1 MPATIRNIL
10 ILLLVFLITA
20 SGIWIY
26 RFKHREPDPYFH
38 GSSDILIVVDPGHVA
53 SETGVVGRTGVEEK
67 ELTLIL
73 SLKLV
78 SLLQQDGFS
87 TMLTRVNN
95 RELSAPPAGEEYADF
110 DPGLS
115 RRVALANNNDADIF
129 VSIHVNSFPDPQI
142 GGAQVFYHA
151 SSLKGK
157 SLAAS
162 IQREMDKSLVNP
174 GRKIMAE
181 NFFVLR
187 MTKMPSVLVEVG
199 FLTNP
204 AEEKLLLDENYQDK
218 VVAAIYDGIINYFT
232 DLKTSQGD
240 DSDPPKK

>member
-1 MPATIRNIL
+1 MRATIRIVLIL
-10 ILLLVFLITA
+10 ILVVCVA
-20 SGIWIY
+20 VSGVWFY
-26 RFKHREPDPYFH
+26 RYQHREPNPYFH
-38 GSSDILIVVDPGHVA
+38 GSSDTLIVVDPGHVA
-53 SETGVVGRTGVEEK
+53 SETGVVGSTGVEEK

-73 SLKLV
+73 SFKLV
-78 SLLQQDGFS
+78 SLLQEDGFS

-95 RELSAPPAGEEYADF
+95 RELSAPPAGEEYEGF

-115 RRVALANNNDADIF
+115 RRVALANDNDADLY
-129 VSIHVNSFPDPQI
+129 VSIHVNSFPDPQV

-151 SSLKGK
+151 SSSRGK

-162 IQREMDKSLVNP
+162 IQREMDKSLAYP

-181 NFFVLR
+181 DFFVLR

-218 VVAAIYDGIINYFT
+218 VVAAIYNGIINYFT
-232 DLKTSQGD
+232 ETAVVPALHN
-240 DSDPPKK
+240 